1 MIGIIDHSKK
11 IASKVIGVFKED
23 IPVRLGFSKLFPKE
37 MSSTLHVDVEVERDN
52 DLIAVDVKRNTEGND
67 NVFTQTSEHKYKPPF
82 YKENYN
88 FAEDEV
94 YMTTAALGATEVKGA
109 NEAIAKNALKNVRKN
124 KKKIVRA
131 ERKMQADV
139 LQNGV
144 VIVKNGD
151 SIDFRRKAESMPDLG
166 AVTGGKYWSDNT
178 ADVIANIKTGGRF
191 LRDVGNSTSST
202 LNLIMSGDAM
212 TALLNNES
220 PEFLKIIEKRRIN
233 RADIVM
239 SNFDEETGMAFHG
252 QFSAG
257 DFNVNLFTY
266 NEKYSEIVNGVK
278 VTKTYL
284 KRENAILIPDDFQ
297 GKMAYGALPYM
308 RKASAGGQSTMIP
321 AAKKADYML
330 RAWSD
335 EKTTSSTL
343 SLSSAPLPVP
353 FTVDKVY
360 TMKVLATI

>member
-37 MSSTLHVDVEVERDN
+37 MSETLFVDVEVERDE

-67 NVFTQTSEHKYKPPF
+67 NVSTQTSEHKYKPPF

-94 YMTTAALGATEVKGA
+94 YMTTVALGATEVKGA

-139 LQNGV
+139 LQTGV
-144 VIVKNGD
+144 VTVKNGD
-151 SIDFRRKAESMPDLG
+151 TIDYRRKAESMPDLAATG
-166 AVTGGKYWSDNT
+166 AKYWSDDT
-178 ADVIANIKTGGRF
+178 AEVIADIKKGGRF

-212 TALLNNES
+212 TAFLNNES
-220 PEFLKIIEKRRIN
+220 SEFKKVIDTRRIN
-233 RADIVM
+233 RADVVM
-239 SNFDEETGMAFHG
+239 ANFNEETGMAFHG
-252 QFSAG
+252 QISAG
-257 DFNVNLFTY
+257 DFVVNLFTY
-266 NEKYSEIVNGVK
+266 NEKYTELVNGVK
-278 VTKTYL
+278 VQKTYL
-284 KRENAILIPDDFQ
+284 KRENAILLPDDFQ
-297 GKMAYGALPYM
+297 GKMVYGALPYM
-308 RKASAGGQSTMIP
+308 RKASAGGQTTMIP
-321 AAKKADYML
+321 AVKKADYML

-360 TMKVLATI
+360 TMKVLATV